1 MHEML
6 GNQLFLARKYPEAT
20 QNLEITFSKD
30 PGNKAV
36 HRKLIICYTQI
47 GQVNKALDLFIELM
61 KKDIRF
67 IIDIDPLDEDCPCSE
82 LVHVMEKKLSFQQDS
97 LDYHIILGIL
107 YLFCDVAKSLYYF
120 QKVQTLNPQDVK
132 IHWIIKKLINYQQ
145 RNTYNQN
152 KENL

>member
-20 QNLEITFSKD
+20 KNLEIAFSRD
-30 PGNKAV
+30 PGNKAI

-47 GQVNKALDLFIELM
+47 GKVNKALEMFVDLM
-61 KKDIRF
+61 KKDISF

-82 LVHVMEKKLSFQQDS
+82 LVSVMEKELSSQQDS

-107 YLFCDVAKSLYYF
+107 YLFCDVSKSLYYF
-120 QKVQTLNPQDVK
+120 QKVQALNPQDVK
-132 IHWIIKKLINYQQ
+132 IHWIIKRLITYQQ
-145 RNTYNQN
+145 QKTYH
-152 KENL
+152 